1 MLTEKQFTQ
10 AVKKNM
16 DPVCRVAVNY
26 LRDPAAVEDVCQ
38 EVFLRLFRSGPVLR
52 NWGCG
57 EYRYK
62 PEEIRMAGYR
72 ARTNLGP
79 GSEGPAWLEN
89 GSAQINFYR

>member
-1 MLTEKQFTQ
+1 
-10 AVKKNM
+10 M
-16 DPVCRVAVNY
+16 DTVCRVAVNY

-38 EVFLRLFRSGPVLR
+38 EVFLRLFRGGPVLR

>member
-16 DPVCRVAVNY
+16 DTVCRVAVNY

-52 NWGCG
+52 N
-57 EYRYK
+57 
-62 PEEIRMAGYR
+62 
-72 ARTNLGP
+72 
-79 GSEGPAWLEN
+79 
-89 GSAQINFYR
+89 